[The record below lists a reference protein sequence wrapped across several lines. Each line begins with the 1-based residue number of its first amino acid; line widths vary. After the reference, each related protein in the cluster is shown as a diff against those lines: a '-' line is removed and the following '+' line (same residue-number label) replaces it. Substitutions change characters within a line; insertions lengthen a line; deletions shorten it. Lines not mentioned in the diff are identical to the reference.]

1 MLLRAAFW
9 CGICVLPATTMA
21 GPSSGPT
28 PLPQSTEVMLYV
40 SVPVGAGSRGFKLP
54 NLSLRVGQ
62 ARMGGNSGSPAAG
75 DPMQHRELLRLEVAG
90 RQRDPTVDM
99 RVELGAR
106 VTYDLNRG
114 VFGLR
119 ADNWKRPSLAPAT
132 PFALNAGDFQ
142 KRLMPHSSQD
152 SGSKRDALV
161 SARIFSPFARD
172 VSAAAAGRR

>member
-1 MLLRAAFW
+1 
-9 CGICVLPATTMA
+9 MA

-40 SVPVGAGSRGFKLP
+40 SVPLGSGNKGFKLP

-62 ARMGGNSGSPAAG
+62 TRMGGNSGSPVAG

-90 RQRDPTVDM
+90 RQRDPTLDM

-106 VTYDLNRG
+106 VTYDLKRG

-119 ADNWKRPSLAPAT
+119 ADNWKRPSLTSVPGSG
-132 PFALNAGDFQ
+132 LNASAFQ
-142 KRLMPHSSQD
+142 KRLLPHLPEYN
-152 SGSKRDALV
+152 GTKRDIPI
-161 SARIFSPFARD
+161 SAHLSLPLARD
-172 VSAAAAGRR
+172 VPAAVAPRR